1 MRKLALL
8 TFQTLNGVMQ
18 APSMPEEDY
27 SGDFKDGGWAMPYW
41 EEVMAQVHLHAM
53 NEPYDLLLGRKTYE
67 LFAPHWTNPENDGP
81 EAEKFRSARKYVVT
95 NSLREFSWENSHAIQ
110 PEKLADEI
118 SRLKQGEGPLLQVHG
133 SWQLIQAL
141 LHHNLVDEIRL
152 WTFPLLVGQG
162 KRLFENPD
170 HLQRFTLIKWDQTEG
185 GALMGLYQKA

>member
-27 SGDFKDGGWAMPYW
+27 SGNFREGGWAMPYW
-41 EEVMAQVHLHAM
+41 EEVMEQVRLHAM
-53 NEPYDLLLGRKTYE
+53 KEPYDLLLGRKTYE

-95 NSLREFSWENSHAIQ
+95 DSLKGFSWENSHALS
-110 PEKLADEI
+110 PKTLAEEI
-118 SRLKQGEGPLLQVHG
+118 SGLKQGHGPLLQVHG

-141 LHHNLVDEIRL
+141 LHHDLVDEIRL
-152 WTFPLLVGQG
+152 WTFPVLVGPG
-162 KRLFENPD
+162 KRLFENPS
-170 HLQRFTLIKWDQTEG
+170 QPSRFSLMKSEQTSG
-185 GALMGLYQKA
+185 GALMTLYRKA